1 MRIFHGRSADG
12 SDITEFE
19 GFHTSSCGNYWGN
32 KPFTKEQEKRL
43 RKIDTKKKI
52 NNLMKLKRK

>member
-1 MRIFHGRSADG
+1 MKMYTGKSGDF